1 MQFNIKTLVDVT
13 ETNARRG
20 DGNLYKQHQNFMTL
34 LQTIGIRANP
44 SNIKVVN
51 EKQPITGLGF
61 GTKFKGSQKV
71 WTVTFEIEYGA
82 TETDFLETD
91 FDLVPVNINLDE
103 TAKFE
108 KGIFFTKD
116 KQFTN
121 IIFNKLDK

>member
-44 SNIKVVN
+44 SNIKVTN

-61 GTKFKGSQKV
+61 GTKFKGSHKV

-82 TETDFLETD
+82 TQTGFLETD

-121 IIFNKLDK
+121 IIFNKVDK